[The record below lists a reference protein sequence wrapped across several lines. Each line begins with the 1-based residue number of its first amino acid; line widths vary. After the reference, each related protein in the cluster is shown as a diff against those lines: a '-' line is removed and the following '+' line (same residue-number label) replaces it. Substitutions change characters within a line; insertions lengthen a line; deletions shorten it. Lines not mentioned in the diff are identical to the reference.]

1 MAVGPTLGLFN
12 LESSGNQGSPYSAV
26 SHPSCSGWAAAPV
39 SAALSAAKD
48 KVKAK
53 LALGCCLQ
61 IEMKTNR

>member
-1 MAVGPTLGLFN
+1 MAGGPTPGLFN
-12 LESSGNQGSPYSAV
+12 LDSSGNQGSPCSAV
-26 SHPSCSGWAAAPV
+26 SHPSCCGWAAAPV
-39 SAALSAAKD
+39 SAARSAAKD